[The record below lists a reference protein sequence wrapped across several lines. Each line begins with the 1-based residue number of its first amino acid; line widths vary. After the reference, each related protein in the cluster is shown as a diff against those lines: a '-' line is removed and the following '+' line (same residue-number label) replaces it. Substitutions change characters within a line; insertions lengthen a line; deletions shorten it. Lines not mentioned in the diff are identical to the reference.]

1 MASASA
7 NGAVAPAAT
16 ILLVEDDAAIRGAL
30 RTLLELEG
38 YRVAAAASGQ
48 EALALVEQGACRP
61 AMAIVDQNLPGG
73 LSGVETVQRLRGLT
87 RPHLPALVITGD
99 VLPERLAAI
108 RAAALP
114 YLTKPVKAEELGTL
128 VRGLLGNGPP
138 ATAAPRAPA
147 SLGDSHAARLPAST
161 ERIVHIVEDDAVQ
174 ARSLRDLLVAAGR
187 HAETHASAE
196 AFLQAY
202 HPGMEGCLLV
212 DLHLPGMSGLEL
224 QRELARRGGGPPC
237 VFVTGR
243 GELEQAVEAMRE
255 GAVDF
260 LVKPVGGEALLASV
274 ERALDRARHR
284 SMAGSP
290 IPEEAARL
298 DRLTAREREVAE
310 LVAAGLPNKEVA
322 HRLGIS
328 QRTVEG
334 HRARAMDKLQ
344 VRTLPELV
352 RLSLGAGQ
360 SRRLGR

>member
-1 MASASA
+1 
-7 NGAVAPAAT
+7 
-16 ILLVEDDAAIRGAL
+16 
-30 RTLLELEG
+30 
-38 YRVAAAASGQ
+38 
-48 EALALVEQGACRP
+48 
-61 AMAIVDQNLPGG
+61 
-73 LSGVETVQRLRGLT
+73 
-87 RPHLPALVITGD
+87 
-99 VLPERLAAI
+99 
-108 RAAALP
+108 
-114 YLTKPVKAEELGTL
+114 
-128 VRGLLGNGPP
+128 
-138 ATAAPRAPA
+138 
-147 SLGDSHAARLPAST
+147 
-161 ERIVHIVEDDAVQ
+161 
-174 ARSLRDLLVAAGR
+174 
-187 HAETHASAE
+187 
-196 AFLQAY
+196 
-202 HPGMEGCLLV
+202 MEGCLLV

-243 GELEQAVEAMRE
+243 GELAQAVQAMRE

-274 ERALDRARHR
+274 ERALDQARHR

-290 IPEEAARL
+290 SSEEAARL

-328 QRTVEG
+328 QRTVES
-334 HRARAMDKLQ
+334 HRARAMDKLG